1 MTQTRDQVRA
11 CHAYAC
17 VDRARA
23 MSSKSQQSYRSQVND
38 LGATIMRNG
47 LVAAL
52 AFVSRRGDEAAIA
65 LLGDLAGYDTH
76 GLGRQDN
83 GEALAAAVC
92 TLDVDRYMLAT
103 RDLLALAVWLRRAIA
118 GLGDSGGNAP
128 EAASEVASEGGA
140 DHA

>member
-11 CHAYAC
+11 SHAYAC

-23 MSSKSQQSYRSQVND
+23 MPSKERQSYRSQVND

-52 AFVSRRGDEAAIA
+52 AFIRRRGDEAAIA
-65 LLGDLAGYDTH
+65 LLADLAGYDTH
-76 GLGRQDN
+76 GLGQKDDV
-83 GEALAAAVC
+83 EKFIAAVRE
-92 TLDVDRYMLAT
+92 LDVDQYMLAT
-103 RDLLALAVWLRRAIA
+103 RDLLALAVWLRRAIV
-118 GLGDSGGNAP
+118 GLGDSGGS
-128 EAASEVASEGGA
+128 AAGAASEGGG